1 MRPSTKQLSSSGEE
15 TQPSA
20 VSQFAKSVME
30 ASDEEFDN
38 YSDHD
43 EEYEEIEVDEADAE
57 IMSKFMPSA
66 PRAQKTLADLIMQKI
81 EAKNAIDAGEVDM
94 QTRGNLRHRDWLKHH
109 DSNGACTFY
118 RRHRYYTSRSRP
130 KGC

>member
-1 MRPSTKQLSSSGEE
+1 
-15 TQPSA
+15 
-20 VSQFAKSVME
+20 ME
-30 ASDEEFDN
+30 ASDEEFEN

-81 EAKNAIDAGEVDM
+81 EAKNAMDAGETEM
-94 QTRGNLRHRDWLKHH
+94 EARGNFQYMIVF
-109 DSNGACTFY
+109 CVFY
-118 RRHRYYTSRSRP
+118 ILNISIAEDTDISPLGLDPKVVEAYT
-130 KGC
+130 K

>member
-1 MRPSTKQLSSSGEE
+1 
-15 TQPSA
+15 
-20 VSQFAKSVME
+20 ME
-30 ASDEEFDN
+30 ASDEEFEN

-81 EAKNAIDAGEVDM
+81 EAKNAMDAGEIDM
-94 QTRGNLRHRDWLKHH
+94 EARGEFQNMIVTVY
-109 DSNGACTFY
+109 SPY
-118 RRHRYYTSRSRP
+118 
-130 KGC
+130 